1 MTTQDVFVGQCHE
14 NGTTAVCQDSDYR
27 FIGLYR
33 RHGELESS
41 DDAEGVF
48 CGIAAPVHRE
58 MTGLVR
64 IDKRMC
70 QRMSSGGRVVLLC
83 PFNIKN
89 VDKGLVAAN
98 SVEVPRKRTAFAD
111 VIFPLPGS
119 FLPSNFSCFSVFPL
133 YTIHANY
140 IFAIFANR
148 FPSHRLPRSC
158 RQRERWPL
166 TPLRSSADTC
176 LS

>member
-33 RHGELESS
+33 RHGELKSS

-48 CGIAAPVHRE
+48 CSIAAPVHRG

-111 VIFPLPGS
+111 VISPLPGS
-119 FLPSNFSCFSVFPL
+119 FPPSNFSCFSVFLL
-133 YTIHANY
+133 YTIHVHCMFVISAY
-140 IFAIFANR
+140 MFL
-148 FPSHRLPRSC
+148 SHGSPRSC
-158 RQRERWPL
+158 RQRGRWPL